1 MSASNH
7 FVIRPFAGEQ
17 DIGPLVRAANA
28 ESMADGIE
36 EAWSEAGVAAWLS
49 HPTEQFDAGRDVMVV
64 ELGGRVVGGGAVE
77 WIDTRDGLHREFRH
91 WGVVDP
97 ELRGRGI
104 GTALLAAQTRHA
116 AALAAGQSYGDRT
129 ALLGSFASVGRPGE
143 DLLRDHGYEPAR
155 WFFDMVRPTLEGVV
169 VPPMPEGLELRS
181 VTPDQHETIWRANR
195 EAFRDH
201 WGGSDESL
209 EAMRRHLE
217 DPDTDTSLWLIA
229 WDGDQVAG
237 GVWNEVH
244 AAENEELGL
253 DRGWLASVFTRRA
266 WRRRGLA
273 AALIGRSLLLLRERG
288 LTSAALGVDA
298 DNPSGA
304 LGLYEAAGFEIHER
318 FTAWQRPLEGAL
330 R

>member
-1 MSASNH
+1 MSGPDG

-17 DIGPLVRAANA
+17 DIGPLVKAANA
-28 ESMADGIE
+28 ESLADGVQ

-49 HPTEQFDAGRDVMVV
+49 HPTEQFDASRDVMIA
-64 ELGGRVVGGGAVE
+64 ELGGRVVGGGGVE

-91 WGVVDP
+91 WGVVHP
-97 ELRGRGI
+97 EVRGRGI
-104 GTALLAAQTRHA
+104 GTALLAAQARHA
-116 AALAAGQSYGDRT
+116 TDVASGQSYGDRT

-143 DLLRDHGYEPAR
+143 ALLRDHGYGPAR
-155 WFFDMVRPTLEGVV
+155 YFFDMVRPTLEDVA
-169 VPPMPEGLELRS
+169 VPPMPEGLELRP
-181 VTPDQHETIWRANR
+181 VTEDQHETIWRANR

-209 EAMRRHLE
+209 EAMRRHMD

-244 AAENEELGL
+244 AAENQELGL
-253 DRGWLASVFTRRA
+253 ARGWLASVFTRRA

-273 AALIGRSLLLLRERG
+273 AALIGKSLELLRERG

-298 DNPSGA
+298 DNPLGA
-304 LGLYEAAGFEIHER
+304 LGLYETAGFEIHER
-318 FTAWQRPLEGAL
+318 FTAWQRPLEVPG